1 MSDPPK
7 PREDP
12 RIDEGQGPASQVF
25 NKKMLDF
32 FSSVAV
38 PEPPPDAS
46 IEELV
51 GPFGGGPGAA
61 PGSSGAGSS
70 SSPGAPPSAS
80 HGAPSSA
87 APGAPAPLSA
97 PDAAPDPHGLPVEV
111 APRRLAPLPAAAP
124 ASPAARGR
132 VAVVL
137 VGLLLLAGV
146 AVAALLL
153 LKK

>member
-38 PEPPPDAS
+38 PEPPPEAS
-46 IEELV
+46 LEELA

-61 PGSSGAGSS
+61 PASPGPASSP
-70 SSPGAPPSAS
+70 SPGASSAS
-80 HGAPSSA
+80 RGAPSSA
-87 APGAPAPLSA
+87 TPGGASAPLSA
-97 PDAAPDPHGLPVEV
+97 PDEPADPHALAAEA
-111 APRRLAPLPAAAP
+111 APRRLAPLPVAAP
-124 ASPAARGR
+124 ASPAPRGR
-132 VAVVL
+132 LAVVL
-137 VGLLLLAGV
+137 VVLFLLAGV
-146 AVAALLL
+146 AAAALLL
-153 LKK
+153 LKR

>member
-32 FSSVAV
+32 FSSVEV

-46 IEELV
+46 LEELV

-61 PGSSGAGSS
+61 PSSSGTV
-70 SSPGAPPSAS
+70 SSPSAGAPPSAS
-80 HGAPSSA
+80 RGAPPSA
-87 APGAPAPLSA
+87 TPGAPAPLSA
-97 PDAAPDPHGLPVEV
+97 PEAAPDPLALPAEV
-111 APRRLAPLPAAAP
+111 APRRVAPLPVAAA
-124 ASPAARGR
+124 ASPAPRGR

-137 VGLLLLAGV
+137 VGLFLLVGV